1 MADFDFKAASESM
14 MDFIKKVETEIGPRL
29 PGSDEERAGA
39 KLIKEEYEKNIGI
52 KPVSEPFKVAPES
65 GIGSIP
71 YIGIGGLIALIAF
84 FIYPIAGAVIAALC
98 FIYFAL
104 MGGFYTQIFDFLW
117 KKKDTENF
125 YTMQEPLSGKTDYTI
140 VLSAHY
146 DSSWNWN
153 LAKKNPKTF
162 IPKIVYGVVGLLSI
176 LVFGFVL
183 QFAADGTYANPLW
196 TNAAT
201 ITTWKWYAYVGYILP
216 IVCIPGLYFITQF
229 LSHDKTIASPGCMDN
244 LTGIGLNQEIAKHF
258 SAHPE
263 DLPEN
268 CRLIC
273 AAMACEESGLR
284 GSRAFVKHHKDDG
297 MLKNCYQINVDS
309 ISDEDYF
316 EVIQGDAAQMCK
328 FDMELG
334 DMLYESL
341 QELGLVKRR
350 AESGIPSAV
359 ATAPRSA
366 AQA

>member
-125 YTMQEPLSGKTDYTI
+125 YTVQEPLSGKTDYTI

-183 QFAADGTYANPLW
+183 QFAADG
-196 TNAAT
+196 
-201 ITTWKWYAYVGYILP
+201 
-216 IVCIPGLYFITQF
+216 
-229 LSHDKTIASPGCMDN
+229 
-244 LTGIGLNQEIAKHF
+244 
-258 SAHPE
+258 
-263 DLPEN
+263 
-268 CRLIC
+268 
-273 AAMACEESGLR
+273 
-284 GSRAFVKHHKDDG
+284 
-297 MLKNCYQINVDS
+297 
-309 ISDEDYF
+309 
-316 EVIQGDAAQMCK
+316 
-328 FDMELG
+328 
-334 DMLYESL
+334 
-341 QELGLVKRR
+341 
-350 AESGIPSAV
+350 
-359 ATAPRSA
+359 
-366 AQA
+366 

>member
-1 MADFDFKAASESM
+1 M
-14 MDFIKKVETEIGPRL
+14 
-29 PGSDEERAGA
+29 
-39 KLIKEEYEKNIGI
+39 
-52 KPVSEPFKVAPES
+52 
-65 GIGSIP
+65 
-71 YIGIGGLIALIAF
+71 
-84 FIYPIAGAVIAALC
+84 
-98 FIYFAL
+98 
-104 MGGFYTQIFDFLW
+104 
-117 KKKDTENF
+117 
-125 YTMQEPLSGKTDYTI
+125 SGKTDYTI

-183 QFAADGTYANPLW
+183 QFAAGGAYAHPLW

-201 ITTWKWYAYVGYILP
+201 ITAWKWYAYVGYILP

-297 MLKNCYQINVDS
+297 MLKLL
-309 ISDEDYF
+309 SD
-316 EVIQGDAAQMCK
+316 QRRQHLRRRLLRGHS
-328 FDMELG
+328 G
-334 DMLYESL
+334 R
-341 QELGLVKRR
+341 RR
-350 AESGIPSAV
+350 ANVQIRYGTGRYALRILAGTRSCQKDGQNLESRRRLRQHPVLPCRRENHHLRRAK
-359 ATAPRSA
+359 PHRH
-366 AQA
+366 QLLPHFQR

>member
-125 YTMQEPLSGKTDYTI
+125 YTVQEPLSGKTDYTI

-183 QFAADGTYANPLW
+183 QFAAGGAYANPLW

-201 ITTWKWYAYVGYILP
+201 ITTWNGTHTSDISFPSSAFRGFTSSRNSCRTTKPSRPPAVW
-216 IVCIPGLYFITQF
+216 IT
-229 LSHDKTIASPGCMDN
+229 LRAS
-244 LTGIGLNQEIAKHF
+244 A
-258 SAHPE
+258 
-263 DLPEN
+263 
-268 CRLIC
+268 
-273 AAMACEESGLR
+273 
-284 GSRAFVKHHKDDG
+284 
-297 MLKNCYQINVDS
+297 
-309 ISDEDYF
+309 
-316 EVIQGDAAQMCK
+316 
-328 FDMELG
+328 
-334 DMLYESL
+334 
-341 QELGLVKRR
+341 
-350 AESGIPSAV
+350 
-359 ATAPRSA
+359 
-366 AQA
+366 